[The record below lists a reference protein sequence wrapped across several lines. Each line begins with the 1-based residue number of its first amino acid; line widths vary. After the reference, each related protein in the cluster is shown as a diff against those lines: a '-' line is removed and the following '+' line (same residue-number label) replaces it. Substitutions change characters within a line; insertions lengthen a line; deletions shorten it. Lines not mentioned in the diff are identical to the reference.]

1 MAETQKR
8 QVALK
13 VKIADILESNYVK
26 EEGWEP
32 NYMELLDKRKCSR
45 ANIIG
50 VVIEVPESTEV
61 GYDHFTIDDGSGSI
75 MVRVF
80 ENTAFLKGLSVGAVV
95 LIIGRPRQY
104 QDNKY
109 IVPEIVRKID
119 NHKWVQVRKLEL
131 ENQVKNSA
139 TRTDKDDA
147 VSHEKITEATE
158 TNIPAEKKELIRESK
173 TITEE
178 KKEATESKS
187 PKDPYHEI
195 IEMIRDLD
203 KGDGADIEEITSS
216 TQIVNSDTI
225 IESLL
230 REGEIFELRPG
241 RLKVLE

>member
-1 MAETQKR
+1 MAEQQKR

-13 VKIADILESNYVK
+13 LRVVDILEANYVK

-32 NYMELLDKRKCSR
+32 NYMKLLDGRKCSR
-45 ANIIG
+45 VNMVG

-61 GYDHFTIDDGSGSI
+61 GYDHFTLDDGSGSI

-80 ENTAFLKGLSVGAVV
+80 ENTQLLKGLTVGSVV
-95 LIIGRPRQY
+95 LMIGRPRQY
-104 QDNKY
+104 QESKY
-109 IVPEIVRKID
+109 VVPEIVRKIED
-119 NHKWVQVRKLEL
+119 QKWVQVRKKELEL
-131 ENQVKNSA
+131 FEKEHPKVANKETTSTVTPPVVEKQAVNETVVPAGPSVTEDKKGEASKN
-139 TRTDKDDA
+139 
-147 VSHEKITEATE
+147 E
-158 TNIPAEKKELIRESK
+158 TQ
-173 TITEE
+173 
-178 KKEATESKS
+178 
-187 PKDPYHEI
+187 KDPYHDI

-216 TQIVNSDTI
+216 TKILNADTI